1 MSLQEELG
9 FKRPFQNQGHEVLL
23 NIVLTG
29 SLLNKEG
36 TKFFRPFGITEAQFN
51 VLMLLQYQSDQGRIN
66 QTSLGKMMLVNRSNV
81 TGLVDRMEKAGLVRR
96 IDDPEDRRVNMVEM
110 TAQGAKV
117 LETAGK
123 AYYARIEQ
131 LMRGMTAEEYRLLSK
146 MLERIRALLNG
157 RGKQGGVSA

>member
-1 MSLQEELG
+1 MSLQQELG
-9 FKRPFQNQGHEVLL
+9 FKKPFQNQGHEALL

-51 VLMLLQYQSDQGRIN
+51 VLMILKYQSDQGRIN
-66 QTSLGKMMLVNRSNV
+66 QTSLGNMMLVNRSNV

-96 IDDPEDRRVNMVEM
+96 VDDPQDRRVNLVEM

-131 LMRGMTAEEYRLLSK
+131 LMEGMSSQEYALLSK
-146 MLERIRALLNG
+146 TLEKIRARLIG
-157 RGKQGGVSA
+157 WGK

>member
-1 MSLQEELG
+1 MSLQQELG
-9 FKRPFQNQGHEVLL
+9 FKKPFQTQGHEALL

-36 TKFFRPFGITEAQFN
+36 TRFFRPFGITEAQFN
-51 VLMLLQYQSDQGRIN
+51 VLMILKYQSDQGRIN
-66 QTSLGKMMLVNRSNV
+66 QTSLGNMMLVNRSNV

-96 IDDPEDRRVNMVEM
+96 IDDPQDRRVNLVEM
-110 TAQGAKV
+110 TAQGATV

-131 LMRGMTAEEYRLLSK
+131 LMEGMSSQEYALLSLT
-146 MLERIRALLNG
+146 LEKIRARLNS
-157 RGKQGGVSA
+157 RGK